1 MALRS
6 FPTTH
11 GHGPGAPAVVLG
23 GRWRNQLGSELV
35 LEPDVDGT
43 LRGTYR
49 TSTGAGSETDAPV
62 HGSWDPGAGGDC
74 AVVGFA
80 VTWPTVHAV
89 TTWCG
94 RYRSTDDRIE
104 ASWLMCTE
112 ADPEDDWRSTF
123 TGHDVFHRA

>member
-6 FPTTH
+6 FSPARGYH
-11 GHGPGAPAVVLG
+11 PEALAVVLG

-35 LEPDVDGT
+35 LEPESDGN

-49 TSTGAGSETDAPV
+49 TATGAGTEVAAPV

-74 AVVGFA
+74 VVVGFA
-80 VTWPTVHAV
+80 VAWRTVHAV

-94 RYRSTDDRIE
+94 RYRAVEDTIE
-104 ASWLMCTE
+104 ASWLMSSET
-112 ADPEDDWRSTF
+112 DPHDDWRSTF
-123 TGHDVFHRA
+123 TGHDVFHRG